1 MLRPVPAR
9 RAAAVLAAVWLAGVG
24 AGSAAAGGFDFPHQ
38 SARAMG
44 MGDAAT
50 AQAVDPTVLY
60 YNAGGLALVEEKK
73 VAAGVTAYQ
82 LNQSLYQGLP
92 PGPGAGTTG
101 EQEDVGL
108 LAPHLFAAKKLGDR
122 LVLGL
127 GAFSPFA
134 LETTWSDP
142 DGFAGRFV
150 SLESEIVTYDA
161 NPTISWRATPRLGI
175 GAGLVYRSASFE
187 HSRRYQIALDDQ
199 FFDAATL
206 DFDTSYDDGFG
217 WNAGILHRGAR
228 FSWGIAYRSAIE
240 IDFDGEGRL
249 TQIPTGNPQLDDLVE
264 ATLPIGQDLSVL
276 SSLEFPDSLTIGLA
290 FTLGKT
296 SVLEIDAAR
305 TGWSSFQELPLAFP
319 GNPILSSSIPQDLD
333 DSNSYRLGFA
343 HARDSG
349 WEWRF
354 GASWDETPQPDP
366 TVGPFLPDA
375 DRLGLSLGLG
385 RDWLDL
391 ALLYQQLDER
401 TVTDNVSGV
410 NGRWRTSAWLAA
422 MTISH

>member
-9 RAAAVLAAVWLAGVG
+9 RAAAVLAAVSLAG
-24 AGSAAAGGFDFPHQ
+24 AGTAAAGGFDFPHQ
-38 SARAMG
+38 GARAMG

-50 AQAVDPTVLY
+50 AQAVDPTVLF

-73 VAAGVTAYQ
+73 VAAGVTAFR

-108 LAPHLFAAKKLGDR
+108 VAPHLFAAKKLGER

-134 LETTWSDP
+134 LETTWADP
-142 DGFAGRFV
+142 DDFAGRFV

-161 NPTISWRATPRLGI
+161 NPTISWRATPKLGI
-175 GAGLVYRSASFE
+175 GAGVVYRSASFE

-276 SSLEFPDSLTIGLA
+276 SSLEFPDSLAIGLA
-290 FTLGKT
+290 FALGKA
-296 SVLEIDAAR
+296 SVVEVDAVR

-319 GNPILSSSIPQDLD
+319 GNPILSASIPQDFD

-391 ALLYQQLDER
+391 ALAYQQLDER
-401 TVTDNVSGV
+401 TVTDSVSNV